1 MSPDDWLLSLSELS
15 GRNMEIWICSVTPHW
30 RCAAI
35 LLGQLQTARMESAV
49 RGPMLSNEEVR
60 FILQC
65 TLQDTYFFKLNDLL
79 LRHC

>member
-35 LLGQLQTARMESAV
+35 TEAIANGKNGKWGQMAHVIQRGSKIYLTMHAV
-49 RGPMLSNEEVR
+49 GYL
-60 FILQC
+60 
-65 TLQDTYFFKLNDLL
+65 FFKLNDIL